1 MPLNPRDAVIIDAV
15 RTPMGRSRGGCFRH
29 RRAEDLSADV
39 MRALLVRNPTLD
51 PAELDDVLWGCV
63 NQIGEQGWNVARMAA
78 LLADIPYCVGAQ
90 TINRLC
96 GSSMAALHSAAQA
109 IQSGQGDVFL
119 VGGVEHMGHID
130 MLHGFDL
137 HPALPEKIGPEAV
150 SMGLTAEKLAR
161 LHNVSR
167 EAQDAFAARSQQRAC
182 LAADEGYFSR
192 EIIAVAG
199 HDAAGEPCLIQRDE
213 TLRPHTEAAQLATL
227 RPVFDAERG
236 RITAGNASQVS
247 DGAAGLLVVSA
258 ARARAWGMVPLAKVR
273 AMAVVGVEP
282 SLMGYGPVP
291 ASRKA
296 LARAGLSMAEMDC
309 VEINEAFA
317 AQTLPVLNDLQLL
330 DALNDKVNLWGGAI
344 ALGHPLGASGARITG
359 TLLNVM
365 RQKEATFGLASLC
378 IGFGQGIATVLE
390 RL

>member
-29 RRAEDLSADV
+29 VRAETLSAEV
-39 MRALLVRNPTLD
+39 LKALRARTPALNPL
-51 PAELDDVLWGCV
+51 EIDDVIWGCV
-63 NQIGEQGWNVARMAA
+63 NQVGEQGWNVARMAA
-78 LLADIPYCVGAQ
+78 LLADFPYSVSAQ

-109 IQSGQGDVFL
+109 IHCGQGDVFL

-130 MLHGFDL
+130 MLHGFNL
-137 HPALPEKIGPEAV
+137 HPDLPGKIGPEAA
-150 SMGLTAEKLAR
+150 SMGLTAERLAR
-161 LHNVSR
+161 EYGVSR
-167 EAQDAFAARSQQRAC
+167 AAQDAFAARSQQRAC
-182 LAADEGYFSR
+182 RAADLGYFSQ
-192 EIIAVAG
+192 EIIAIAG
-199 HDAAGEPCLIQRDE
+199 HDAAGSPCIIQRDE
-213 TLRPHTEAAQLATL
+213 TLRPQTEAAHLATL
-227 RPVFDAERG
+227 RPIFDAEQG
-236 RITAGNASQVS
+236 CITAGNASQVS

-258 ARARAWGMVPLAKVR
+258 ERARVWGVQPLAKVR

-282 SLMGYGPVP
+282 GLMGYGPVP
-291 ASRKA
+291 ASQKA
-296 LARAGLSMAEMDC
+296 LQRAGLSMRDVDC

-317 AQTLPVLNDLQLL
+317 AQALPVLQALQLHERM
-330 DALNDKVNLWGGAI
+330 DDTVNLWGGAI